1 MKVSKK
7 SDRYAPRVG
16 EELPASID
24 WRKKGAVAAIKDQGS
39 CGQNFRQSQ
48 FANKEKIQRRLAQN
62 CEAAR
67 KSRLRKKA
75 YVQQLENSRLKL
87 IQLEQELAQMKQQI
101 LQRKQICALRTAL
114 NAQISNAD
122 LGMLVEAGM
131 NHYSE
136 LFCLKSTAA
145 KADFFY
151 DMSGM
156 WKASAEQFFSWIGGF
171 RPSKLL
177 KNDGCN
183 GGLMDYAF
191 EFIINNGGI
200 DIEEDYP
207 YAGSDGK
214 CDSYRGYALELL
226 RFREAGVE
234 VVLKAIF

>member
-39 CGQNFRQSQ
+39 CGSNLFVHFTVHIYRY
-48 FANKEKIQRRLAQN
+48 KDG
-62 CEAAR
+62 
-67 KSRLRKKA
+67 LRKTA